1 MADLVSLDLSA
12 IGGAASDARAIK
24 RVFDES
30 EHTAQAA
37 ADAAGHPDLAHAIER
52 FASTWDDRRQDFAEN
67 LGKLAGVLTEI
78 DRAFTEIDRSLATPE
93 EN

>member
-1 MADLVSLDLSA
+1 MADLVRLDLAA

-30 EHTAQAA
+30 DDSARAA
-37 ADAAGHPDLAHAIER
+37 AGAAGHPDLAHAIDR

-67 LGKLAGVLTEI
+67 LGTLAGVLTEI
-78 DRAFTEIDRSLATPE
+78 DRAFTEIDRSLAARE